1 MVTIVNGKQ
10 GTWAFAV
17 FISLTTTVHFFRSFG
32 EMNTVQTY
40 LCLLSSRGRRGSSL
54 AYLSLD
60 GGLSRTEC
68 VSPL

>member
-1 MVTIVNGKQ
+1 MRQYWYDHGYDCAWEIRDLGCR
-10 GTWAFAV
+10 
-17 FISLTTTVHFFRSFG
+17 SLSS
-32 EMNTVQTY
+32 EMNTDQTY

-68 VSPL
+68 ASPL